1 MADFISKVTLPDNNG
16 YPIRASAIPYGEV
29 DSTSTSTA
37 FTATVPGIYELKDG
51 VCVYLRNN
59 TVASATSG
67 FTININNLGAKPV
80 YSNMADTT
88 R

>member
-29 DSTSTSTA
+29 DDGSTSTA

-59 TVASATSG
+59 TIDSADG
-67 FTININNLGAKPV
+67 FTININNLGAKPA
-80 YSNMADTT
+80 YSNMADAT